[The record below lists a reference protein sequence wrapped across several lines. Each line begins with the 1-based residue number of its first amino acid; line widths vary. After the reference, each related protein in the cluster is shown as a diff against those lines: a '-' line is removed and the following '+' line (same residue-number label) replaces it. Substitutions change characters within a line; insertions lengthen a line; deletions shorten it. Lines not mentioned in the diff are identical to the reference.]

1 MNKSRLSI
9 VYRAHPLVMLDRG
22 GGWANVG
29 RAWTDFS
36 KTINAKY
43 LIVSVSINGKGGAAR
58 IAARR
63 VGGSG

>member
-36 KTINAKY
+36 KTINAK
-43 LIVSVSINGKGGAAR
+43 
-58 IAARR
+58 
-63 VGGSG
+63 